1 MLIRNSEE
9 RVEAGST
16 LANDAG
22 RIMQEVVAS
31 VREVS
36 GTIKAIA
43 EATVEQS
50 AGLEQVNQSVTQ
62 MDTATQHNAALVEE
76 SSAAAE
82 SLKQQAQAQALKLAV
97 SMFKLG

>member
-1 MLIRNSEE
+1 
-9 RVEAGST
+9 
-16 LANDAG
+16 
-22 RIMQEVVAS
+22 MQEVVAS

-50 AGLEQVNQSVTQ
+50 SGLEQVNLAVTQ

-82 SLKQQAQAQALKLAV
+82 SLKQQAKSLTQAV
-97 SMFKLG
+97 SVFRV